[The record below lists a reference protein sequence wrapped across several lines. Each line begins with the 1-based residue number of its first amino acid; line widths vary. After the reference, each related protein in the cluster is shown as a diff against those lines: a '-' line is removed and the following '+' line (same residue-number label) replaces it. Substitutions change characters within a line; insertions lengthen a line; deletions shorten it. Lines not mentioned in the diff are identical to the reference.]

1 MENIFQEKFW
11 IDTWINDTSGD
22 TCSVHKGFSTP
33 EYWDKAS
40 LDYDIDE
47 KEIKDGRFEKVI
59 EIFKRKGLLSDGM
72 TVLDIGCGTGTFA
85 MTLARQGAHVTAL
98 DFSEGM
104 LAKFSAAIPSDLEKR
119 ITILKQDWHTL
130 NIRKVGWY
138 GKFDLVI
145 AFMSPGMATPRAF
158 FSMMQCSRKGC
169 AIKGWAARRDH
180 PILSAL
186 WPKIMGKDL
195 EDNPQS
201 FLYKINLLFALG
213 IFPEITFDT
222 IHWDQDMSVD
232 EEVERQVAF
241 FHKISDKTIRELET
255 IIRPY
260 LESICVN
267 GRIIR
272 AHKGKTATA
281 VWALDKNI
289 LSDTVYML
297 E

>member
-1 MENIFQEKFW
+1 M
-11 IDTWINDTSGD
+11 DAWINDKSGD
-22 TCSVHKGFSTP
+22 ACTVHKGFSTP
-33 EYWDKAS
+33 EYWDKAAR
-40 LDYDIDE
+40 DYDTDE
-47 KEIKDGRFEKVI
+47 KEINDGRFEKVI
-59 EIFKRKGLLSDGM
+59 EIFKRKGLLFNEM
-72 TVLDIGCGTGTFA
+72 AVLDIGCGTGTFA

-104 LAKFSAAIPSDLEKR
+104 LAKFREAIPLDLEKR
-119 ITILKQDWHTL
+119 ITILKEDWHNI

-158 FSMMQCSRKGC
+158 FNMMQCSRKGC
-169 AIKGWAARRDH
+169 AIKGWADKRDH
-180 PILSAL
+180 PILSDL
-186 WPKIMGKDL
+186 WSKIMEKDL

-201 FLYKINLLFALG
+201 FLYKINLLFSLG

-241 FHKISDKTIRELET
+241 FHKISHKTIRELET

-260 LESICVN
+260 LESISVN
-267 GRIIR
+267 GRIIH
-272 AHKGKTATA
+272 AHEGKTATA
-281 VWALDKNI
+281 VWTLDKSTLPDTCYI
-289 LSDTVYML
+289 L